1 MRRWFL
7 LGWLLFT
14 PLVPQAEAQV
24 QGPDA
29 AANGAS
35 LVSVATLAP
44 LAPRESA
51 AMVAAAAAPAAPGD
65 TIYEFILRDGSRV
78 YGRVVSEDAE
88 RVVVQSTAGARV
100 EIPRAQIERR
110 RVAAGTARD
119 GQFWGEDPNLSRLFF
134 TSTARPLPK
143 GEGYVSSFMLF
154 FPFVAYGVTDRFT
167 MAGGTPIIPE
177 AIGRV
182 FYLAPKY
189 TVSQRER
196 ASYAVGALGF
206 FSSRQ
211 EGSAGVLYGSGTW
224 GTTDNAVTAGAG
236 WGYASD
242 GSTVDLSSKPVL
254 VLGLERRVGR
264 RTKLVSE
271 NWFAAGSSA
280 RFVSGGVRFIGDRIS
295 ADLGL
300 GTFGEGGC
308 CVPLVNF
315 VWNFGGGGR
324 R

>member
-1 MRRWFL
+1 MRRLVL
-7 LGWLLFT
+7 LGWLWCT
-14 PLVPQAEAQV
+14 PLAMQAQALTPWLAPDVAAREVP
-24 QGPDA
+24 
-29 AANGAS
+29 
-35 LVSVATLAP
+35 LAP
-44 LAPRESA
+44 LA
-51 AMVAAAAAPAAPGD
+51 AAAPTPDAAPAD
-65 TIYEFILRDGSRV
+65 TIYEFILRDGSRLF
-78 YGRVVSEDAE
+78 GTVVSEDAE
-88 RVVVQSTAGARV
+88 RVVVLTTAGARV
-100 EIPRAQIERR
+100 EVPRAQIERR
-110 RVAAGTARD
+110 RVAAGTARG
-119 GQFWGEDPNLSRLFF
+119 GQFWGEDPNLTRLFF
-134 TSTARPLPK
+134 TSTARPLPQ

-189 TVSQRER
+189 TVAQRAR

-206 FSSRQ
+206 FSSRD
-211 EGSAGVLYGSGTW
+211 EGSVGVVYGSGTW
-224 GTTDNAVTAGAG
+224 GMSDDAVTAGAG

-242 GSTVDLSSKPVL
+242 GSTVDLASKPVL
-254 VLGLERRVGR
+254 VLGLERRIGR

-271 NWFAAGSSA
+271 NWFVAGSSA

-315 VWNFGGGGR
+315 VWNFGGAGKP
-324 R
+324 

>member
-1 MRRWFL
+1 MRRLFL
-7 LGWLLFT
+7 LGWLLVT
-14 PLVPQAEAQV
+14 PLTAQV
-24 QGPDA
+24 QAQASDA
-29 AANGAS
+29 SGSAS
-35 LVSVATLAP
+35 FAPYAP
-44 LAPRESA
+44 LAP
-51 AMVAAAAAPAAPGD
+51 VAAPVAAPAD
-65 TIYEFILRDGSRV
+65 TIYEFILRDGSRL
-78 YGRVVSEDAE
+78 YGTVVSEDAE
-88 RVVVQSTAGARV
+88 RIVVLTTSGARV
-100 EIPRAQIERR
+100 EVPRAQIERR

-119 GQFWGEDPNLSRLFF
+119 GQYWGEDPNLSRLFF

-189 TVSQRER
+189 TVAQRDR

-206 FSSRQ
+206 FSSRD
-211 EGSAGVLYGSGTW
+211 EGSVGVVYGSGTW
-224 GTTDNAVTAGAG
+224 GTSDNAVTAGAG

-242 GSTVDLSSKPVL
+242 GSTVDLASKPVL

-271 NWFAAGSSA
+271 NWFAAGSSS

-300 GTFGEGGC
+300 GAFGEGGC

-315 VWNFGGGGR
+315 VWNFGGGGKP
-324 R
+324 